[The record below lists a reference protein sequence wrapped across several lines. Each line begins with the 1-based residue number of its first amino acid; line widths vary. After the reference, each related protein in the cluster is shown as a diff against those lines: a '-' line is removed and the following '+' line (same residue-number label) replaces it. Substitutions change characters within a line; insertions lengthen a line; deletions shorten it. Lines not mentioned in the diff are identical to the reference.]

1 MRDSLL
7 AVAGHL
13 EDKLYGAPVDITTS
27 PYSRRRTLYAFIDRQ
42 NLPGLFR
49 NFDFASPDATN
60 PQRFQTTVP
69 QQALFLLNSPFAQE
83 QAKALRAGPNL
94 RRHTRRPT
102 KYECFIGL
110 STPARQ
116 TRRRLD

>member
-1 MRDSLL
+1 M
-7 AVAGHL
+7 
-13 EDKLYGAPVDITTS
+13 YGAPVDITTS

-83 QAKALRAGPNL
+83 QAKALAHRPEIASAHETTDKIQALYQLVYARPADQEEAGL
-94 RRHTRRPT
+94 GEQFLGRR
-102 KYECFIGL
+102 
-110 STPARQ
+110 Q
-116 TRRRLD
+116 N